1 MHLLKSAVGLARW
14 LGPLSPSCREASR
27 LQAKAISQPLPVA
40 ERVGLRIHLCL
51 CRWCRRYG
59 RNLTFLSGAAR
70 ALPEAESAEAP
81 AARLSEAAR
90 QRLRSALAQGNEPD
104 RPV

>member
-1 MHLLKSAVGLARW
+1 MNVFKSAVGLARW
-14 LGPLSPSCREASR
+14 LAPLSPSCREASR
-27 LQAKAISQPLPVA
+27 LQAKAISHPLPVS

-59 RNLTFLSGAAR
+59 RNLAFLSGAAR
-70 ALPEAESAEAP
+70 AQPDAEPADAP
-81 AARLSEAAR
+81 APRLSEAAR
-90 QRLRSALAQGNEPD
+90 QRLRSALAQGSEPD